1 MMDFFMWFTDLGNSK
16 TLAAV
21 IFFTVFI
28 GIIIYTFTGKARKKR
43 FDEYRYIPFMDD
55 EEFIFDE
62 KEKKN
67 SEHQKNKTDN

>member
-21 IFFTVFI
+21 IFFAVFI

-55 EEFIFDE
+55 EEFLFDQ
-62 KEKKN
+62 KEQKDRAKDQS
-67 SEHQKNKTDN
+67 SEHK

>member
-21 IFFTVFI
+21 IFFAVFI
-28 GIIIYTFTGKARKKR
+28 GIIIYTFTGKSRKKR

-55 EEFIFDE
+55 EEFIFDQ
-62 KEKKN
+62 KEKKE
-67 SEHQKNKTDN
+67 SADQKDKAD

>member
-21 IFFTVFI
+21 IFFATFI

-55 EEFIFDE
+55 EEFMFDQKEQE
-62 KEKKN
+62 KLKDQQDKE
-67 SEHQKNKTDN
+67 

>member
-1 MMDFFMWFTDLGNSK
+1 MMDILNWFTDLGNSK

-21 IFFTVFI
+21 IFFVTFI

-55 EEFIFDE
+55 EEFIFDR
-62 KEKKN
+62 KE
-67 SEHQKNKTDN
+67 SQEQKDQESKSDK

>member
-21 IFFTVFI
+21 IFFSVFI
-28 GIIIYTFTGKARKKR
+28 GIIIYTFTGKERKKR

-55 EEFIFDE
+55 EEFIFDQ
-62 KEKKN
+62 KK
-67 SEHQKNKTDN
+67 SAEQKDQKKHEQK

>member
-1 MMDFFMWFTDLGNSK
+1 MMDFFVWFTDLGNAK

-28 GIIIYTFTGKARKKR
+28 GIIIYTFTGKERKKR

-55 EEFIFDE
+55 EEFIFDQKDKKSE
-62 KEKKN
+62 KDLNKD
-67 SEHQKNKTDN
+67 EHK

>member
-1 MMDFFMWFTDLGNSK
+1 MMEILNWFTDLGNSK

-21 IFFTVFI
+21 IFFVTFI

-55 EEFIFDE
+55 EEFIFDRKETKE
-62 KEKKN
+62 KE
-67 SEHQKNKTDN
+67 QKQDQES

>member
-21 IFFTVFI
+21 IFFAVFI
-28 GIIIYTFTGKARKKR
+28 GIIIYTFTGKERKKR

-55 EEFIFDE
+55 EEFIFDQ
-62 KEKKN
+62 KEPAAQKDQKKH
-67 SEHQKNKTDN
+67 EQK

>member
-21 IFFTVFI
+21 IFFAVFI
-28 GIIIYTFTGKARKKR
+28 GIIIYTFTGKERKKR

-55 EEFIFDE
+55 EEFVFDQ
-62 KEKKN
+62 KELP
-67 SEHQKNKTDN
+67 EQKDQKQDEQK

>member
-1 MMDFFMWFTDLGNSK
+1 MMDFFVWFTDLGNAK

-28 GIIIYTFTGKARKKR
+28 GIIIYTFTGKERKKR

-55 EEFIFDE
+55 EEFIFD
-62 KEKKN
+62 KKDDKSKQDQN
-67 SEHQKNKTDN
+67 KDGQK

>member
-1 MMDFFMWFTDLGNSK
+1 MDFFMWFTDLGNSK

-21 IFFTVFI
+21 IFFSVFI

-55 EEFIFDE
+55 EEFIFDQ
-62 KEKKN
+62 KEKDSK
-67 SEHQKNKTDN
+67 EQKEQQDK